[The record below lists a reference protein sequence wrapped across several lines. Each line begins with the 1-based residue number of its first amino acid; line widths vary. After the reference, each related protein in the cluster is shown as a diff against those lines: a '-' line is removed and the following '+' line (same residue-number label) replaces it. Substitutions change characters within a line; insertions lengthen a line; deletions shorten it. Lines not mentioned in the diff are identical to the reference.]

1 VTHAAYADAL
11 REDGQHDKARI
22 ERSEAVSL
30 LDDEMDTVNQ
40 QHRQTARAFARLA

>member
-22 ERSEAVSL
+22 ERSEAESL
-30 LDDEMDTVNQ
+30 LDDEMDKINQ
-40 QHRQTARAFARLA
+40 QQRQTARAYVRA